1 MSLIAILLTT
11 LSSAQANTKTLCA
24 YDPGGKS
31 GDYFRILEEYTLQ
44 AGSWGAPM
52 ELRAYTDEETAVK
65 DYEAGQCDAV
75 MATGVRLQRFN
86 RFPTTL
92 EAVGA
97 LPEKN
102 QLKQMVKTLT
112 TSPAARGKLVAN
124 GHETAGIIPIGPVY
138 LFVRDRSIDTVGELA
153 GKKIAT
159 LDYDRPS
166 VVMVN
171 RVGAV
176 MTPADLGT
184 LGPKFNNGEVDACY
198 ISAPAFKPFELEKGL
213 GSKGGVVK
221 LPLAQ
226 ATLQVLVHQDR
237 FPEGFGQKSRE
248 FFYGKFDS
256 TMALVDQAEAGI
268 GSNYWINLPE
278 SKIPEFDDMFLGVRL
293 QLRDVEKSYD
303 PQMLSVMRKLRC
315 DSDPAR
321 AECAEKKE

>member
-1 MSLIAILLTT
+1 MLIGLFLSLLGNAEA
-11 LSSAQANTKTLCA
+11 SAKTLCA

-31 GDYFRILEEYTLQ
+31 GDYFKILEEYTLQ
-44 AGSWGAPM
+44 AGSWGAPL
-52 ELRAYTDEETAVK
+52 EVRAYTDEETAVK

-97 LPEKN
+97 LPKN
-102 QLKQMVKTLT
+102 SQLKSMVKTLT
-112 TSPAARGKLVAN
+112 TSAGASAKLISS

-138 LFVRDRSIDTVGELA
+138 LFVRDRNIDTVAELA

-171 RVGAV
+171 EVGAI

-198 ISAPAFKPFELEKGL
+198 ISAPAYKPFELEKGL
-213 GSKGGVVK
+213 GSNGGIVK

-226 ATLQVLVHQDR
+226 ATLQVLIHQDR
-237 FPEGFGQKSRE
+237 FPEGFGNKSRE
-248 FFYGKFDS
+248 FFYGQFDNA
-256 TMALVDQAEAGI
+256 MALVDTAEKGI
-268 GSNYWINLPE
+268 PSKYWINLPADQ
-278 SKIPEFDDMFLGVRL
+278 IPDFDDMFLGVRL
-293 QLRDVEKSYD
+293 TLRDKEKTYD
-303 PQMLSVMRKLRC
+303 ASMLTVMRKLRC
-315 DSDPAR
+315 SDDPNR

>member
-1 MSLIAILLTT
+1 MILGLVLSLFSNAEA
-11 LSSAQANTKTLCA
+11 SAKTLCA

-31 GDYFRILEEYTLQ
+31 GDYFKILEDYALQ
-44 AGSWGAPM
+44 SPSFGAPI
-52 ELRAYTDEETAVK
+52 EIRAYTDEETAVK

-86 RFPTTL
+86 RFPTSI

-97 LPEKN
+97 LPKN
-102 QLKQMVKTLT
+102 SQLKQMVKTLAT
-112 TSPAARGKLVAN
+112 NEKAKSKMTSI
-124 GHETAGIIPIGPVY
+124 GHETAGIVPIGPVY
-138 LFVRDRSIDTVGELA
+138 LFVRDRNIDTVSELA

-171 RVGAV
+171 EVGAI

-198 ISAPAFKPFELEKGL
+198 ISAPAYKPFELEKGL
-213 GSKGGVVK
+213 GSTGGIVK

-226 ATLQVLVHQDR
+226 ATLQILIHQDR
-237 FPEGFGQKSRE
+237 FPTGFGEKSRKY
-248 FFYGKFDS
+248 FYGKFDEAMS
-256 TMALVDQAEAGI
+256 LVQKAEAGI
-268 GSNYWINLPE
+268 PNKYWINLPAD
-278 SKIPEFDDMFLGVRL
+278 KIPDFDDMFLDVRL
-293 QLRDVEKSYD
+293 TLRDKEKSYD
-303 PQMLSVMRKLRC
+303 SGMLKAMRILRC
-315 DSDPAR
+315 KDEPNR